1 MGGGGLTF
9 SRLPQRAATVFGSF
23 GFSGAFKLLFSCPCL
38 LSDETSSCPPG
49 AGGRGGQAGAFRD
62 SSLLGPPRLPN
73 AEGSL
78 KGEMEDEERGTGK
91 RRLFVLVFLGLS
103 GWSRLF
109 RGGRN

>member
-1 MGGGGLTF
+1 MAVLALVELLNF
-9 SRLPQRAATVFGSF
+9 SFPAPASFLMKQAA
-23 GFSGAFKLLFSCPCL
+23 APR
-38 LSDETSSCPPG
+38 
-49 AGGRGGQAGAFRD
+49 GRGEGGQAGAFRD